1 MQNIPPRPKWNHP
14 DVKSAAALTI
24 VDDVSAWAI
33 AMGVMSADADK
44 RELAALVTLS
54 ILESA
59 DAYQAARYLDS
70 FMGWPVNGELVR
82 IIDRAFMSMPK
93 LTTPFIHKW
102 VMEHQV
108 RFPAK
113 KGNTVRFLIGDREFS
128 GVIMDVL
135 PREAR
140 GWVELLNVKE
150 KGRVIPLDA
159 EHIIK
164 VTSTGDARQ
173 PNAPGPNNGGTPI
186 APRAGAILKDP
197 KAAAA

>member
-1 MQNIPPRPKWNHP
+1 MQNIPPRPKWNHR
-14 DVKSAAALTI
+14 DVKSAAAQTI
-24 VDDVSAWAI
+24 VDDVSAWAVT
-33 AMGVMSADADK
+33 MGLIPADADK
-44 RELAALVTLS
+44 RELCALVTLA

-59 DAYQAARYLDS
+59 DAYQAARYLDTL
-70 FMGWPVNGELVR
+70 MEWPVNGELVK
-82 IIDRAFMSMPK
+82 IIDRAYTAMPK
-93 LTTPFIHKW
+93 LTIPFIHKW

-150 KGRVIPLDA
+150 QGRVIPLDA
-159 EHIIK
+159 EHIVK
-164 VTSTGDARQ
+164 VTATGDARQ
-173 PNAPGPNNGGTPI
+173 PKSPGPNNGGTPI
-186 APRAGAILKDP
+186 APRGGAILKEP